1 MTSDKALFSE
11 MEFDTIGEILNISM
25 GSAATAISSMLD
37 RRVDIT
43 TPKVE
48 MRKAQEVYIE
58 DLEPAFGVKITY
70 VEGIN
75 GTNVMVLR
83 KRDVNSILN
92 IMTDGMLGSDPDSE
106 LDEMGVSAICEVMN
120 QMMGAAATALSDF
133 LGKVINISTPE
144 PVEVSPGETFSDSDP
159 NEQLVMVN
167 FQLIIEG
174 VMESRFVSLM
184 SCDLVQELI
193 ENLYEMMGT
202 SMPDQSLQEPEAVV
216 APMEPVP
223 ETEESPVVSQPEIS
237 ITQQA
242 PLEQAPVSQ
251 QVAAPPQQGGS
262 SGMEMQQGIQAQ
274 QQMMPPP
281 GYGVPSPGYGMYY
294 PPGYGMPPQGYGMYP
309 YGVPPQ
315 PQVSS
320 PEMAAGQK
328 PPAKSVK
335 PKQNK
340 EYSQARPVELAS
352 FEEDQ
357 NILLD
362 YESLE
367 NLDMIRSVPLEI
379 SVEIG
384 RATRRVKE
392 ILEFAQGTVVE
403 LDKQAGAQVD
413 IIVNGQPIA
422 KGDVVVIGDNFGV
435 RITEILKREELS
447 ELE

>member
-1 MTSDKALFSE
+1 MTSDNALFSE

-48 MRKAQEVYIE
+48 MRAASEVYIE

-75 GTNVMVLR
+75 GTNVMVL
-83 KRDVNSILN
+83 KNRDVNSILN
-92 IMTDGMLGSDPDSE
+92 IMTSGMLGSDPDGE

-144 PVEVSPGETFSDSDP
+144 PVAVSPGETFADTDP

-193 ENLYEMMGT
+193 ENLYQMMGT
-202 SMPDQSLQEPEAVV
+202 SMPDKSVQEPEVST
-216 APMEPVP
+216 EPVEP
-223 ETEESPVVSQPEIS
+223 AVETVEPIISQTEIPVVPQTP
-237 ITQQA
+237 
-242 PLEQAPVSQ
+242 PEQAAVSQ
-251 QVAAPPQQGGS
+251 LTTPPPQPGMPA
-262 SGMEMQQGIQAQ
+262 GMEMQGMQAQ
-274 QQMMPPP
+274 QQMMPP
-281 GYGVPSPGYGMYY
+281 GYGMPPQGGYGMYY

-315 PQVSS
+315 PQGGTT
-320 PEMAAGQK
+320 ETTGGQRPLTK
-328 PPAKSVK
+328 TTK
-335 PKQNK
+335 PKQNV

-352 FEEDQ
+352 FEEDG
-357 NILLD
+357 NNFLD

-367 NLDMIRSVPLEI
+367 NLDLIRSVPLEI

-392 ILEFAQGTVVE
+392 ILEFTQGTVVE

-435 RITEILKREELS
+435 RITEILKREELT
-447 ELE
+447 ELQ

>member
-1 MTSDKALFSE
+1 MTSDNALFSE

-48 MRKAQEVYIE
+48 MRAASEVYIE

-75 GTNVMVLR
+75 GTNVMVL
-83 KRDVNSILN
+83 KNRDVNSILN
-92 IMTDGMLGSDPDSE
+92 IMTSGMLGSDPDGE

-144 PVEVSPGETFSDSDP
+144 PVAVSPGETFADTDP

-193 ENLYEMMGT
+193 ENLYQMMGT
-202 SMPDQSLQEPEAVV
+202 SMPDKSAQEPEVSPAPVEQAVEAVEPVV
-216 APMEPVP
+216 AQPQTPIAPQAPP
-223 ETEESPVVSQPEIS
+223 EQAAVSQPA
-237 ITQQA
+237 T
-242 PLEQAPVSQ
+242 P
-251 QVAAPPQQGGS
+251 PPQPGMPT
-262 SGMEMQQGIQAQ
+262 GMEMQGMQTQ
-274 QQMMPPP
+274 QQMMPP
-281 GYGVPSPGYGMYY
+281 GYGMPPQGGYGMYY

-315 PQVSS
+315 PQGGTT
-320 PEMAAGQK
+320 ETTGGQR
-328 PPAKSVK
+328 PPTKTTK
-335 PKQNK
+335 PKQNV

-352 FEEDQ
+352 FEEDG
-357 NILLD
+357 NNFLD

-367 NLDMIRSVPLEI
+367 NLDLIRSVPLEI

-392 ILEFAQGTVVE
+392 ILEFTQGTVVE

-435 RITEILKREELS
+435 RITEILKREELT
-447 ELE
+447 ELQ